1 VNLHFDSIFY
11 YVRDLPAAIRFYSG
25 VLGLSLASQDTIA
38 RYDLDGVL
46 FELIP
51 TEDESELPGTGN
63 ARLCLKV
70 EDVERAAS
78 ELRSKG
84 VQVAR
89 VQTVHNGRLASFQD
103 PDGNEL
109 VLWEY
114 SSPGAA

>member
-1 VNLHFDSIFY
+1 MNLQFDSIFY
-11 YVRDLPAAIRFYSG
+11 YVRDLPTAIRFYSG
-25 VLGLSLASQDTIA
+25 VLGFSLSFQDTIA

-51 TEDESELPGTGN
+51 AEYETQLSGSGN

-70 EDVERAAS
+70 EDVEQAAT
-78 ELRSKG
+78 ELRAKG
-84 VQVAR
+84 LQVAS
-89 VQTVHNGRLASFQD
+89 VHTVANGRLASFQD

-114 SSPGAA
+114 S

>member
-1 VNLHFDSIFY
+1 VHPHFDSIFY

-25 VLGLSLASQDTIA
+25 VLGLSLSSQDTIA

-46 FELIP
+46 VELIP
-51 TEDESELPGTGN
+51 AEAEAQLPGGGN

-70 EDVERAAS
+70 EDIELAARH
-78 ELRSKG
+78 LRSKG
-84 VQVAR
+84 IQVGS
-89 VQTVHNGRLASFQD
+89 VHAVENGRLASFQD

-114 SSPGAA
+114 S